1 MTRACL
7 ILVFKNRKKKAWE
20 ICDMCE
26 YTLIYLKGF
35 HFMFKR

>member
-7 ILVFKNRKKKAWE
+7 ILVFKNRKKAWE
-20 ICDMCE
+20 IRDMCE